1 MTGAPVL
8 PFLVRGYYD
17 KYLVAFADEC
27 VAGGP
32 AILDTSLHEF
42 NRWWL
47 KFTLKCVWLRHMQCL
62 SIAPDGMRPSPPP
75 PLRAGDWY
83 PWGLLYRQRP
93 NGVGANTVALLRQA
107 LQRVISIFRTRGAPV
122 LFQMNLNDHN
132 GFDDP
137 RPMAELWPGDEG
149 LDAVAI
155 TSYNRAFSTPNH
167 QYTRS
172 FRDGLTPMYQQ

>member
-1 MTGAPVL
+1 
-8 PFLVRGYYD
+8 
-17 KYLVAFADEC
+17 
-27 VAGGP
+27 
-32 AILDTSLHEF
+32 
-42 NRWWL
+42 
-47 KFTLKCVWLRHMQCL
+47 MQCL

-172 FRDGLTPMYQQ
+172 FRDGLTPMYQQVDRAHQAPHLDAAT